1 MSYRKSWLALALMVG
16 FQSTAAWAQQ
26 LTPEQQKIQ
35 ELEQKVEELDR
46 RLQAAEART
55 EGAPAPKAVEAAA
68 PPVLAPAPVAQSAPA
83 SQTGSQRP
91 TNAGVAAGTIP
102 AAETNSVGLVTVG
115 PGGFGIQSGDGNFL
129 LKIGADVQTD
139 LRTFTGTGSSALL
152 DQILLRR
159 VRPTFSGTVYKYI
172 DYFVR
177 PDFGQGSVVIYD
189 VYAQLNYIPHFAI
202 RVGKFKPP
210 VGLERLQSDDDTSFI
225 ERGLPTLL
233 VPSRAIGFQIA
244 GDIVN
249 HRLGYQLGVFNPVPD
264 NSLSDTSPSNGRDY
278 VARVFAAPF
287 QPNENVLRGLGFGI
301 AAQGGSVDGVALP
314 AYKTVGQNTFFNFA
328 SGVTSAGH
336 RTTVAPQAF
345 YYLGPFGLLAEDT
358 VTEEEF
364 QKATTR
370 RDVAFRSWQVQA
382 SYILTGEK
390 KSFGSPVPR
399 HPFAPFDHGWG
410 AWEIAAR
417 TGDFRVDQG
426 LFAAGF
432 ASLSTSPSFAREW
445 VAGVNWYLNR
455 IFRISMDYGHTNF
468 LGGAVNADRAA
479 ERVIL
484 ARFQINFI

>member
-1 MSYRKSWLALALMVG
+1 MRCRHQWLALALMVG

-35 ELEQKVEELDR
+35 ELEQQGRGTKPAPAGCRGQDR
-46 RLQAAEART
+46 RRS
-55 EGAPAPKAVEAAA
+55 GAKGCGGSGS
-68 PPVLAPAPVAQSAPA
+68 PVLAPAPPA
-83 SQTGSQRP
+83 QTGSQRP

-102 AAETNSVGLVTVG
+102 ATEANSVGLVTVG
-115 PGGFGIQSGDGNFL
+115 PSGFGIQSGDGNFL

-139 LRTFTGTGSSALL
+139 LRTLTGTGSSALL

-177 PDFGQGSVVIYD
+177 PDFGQGSVIIYD

-210 VGLERLQSDDDTSFI
+210 VGLERLQSDDDTTFI

-233 VPSRAIGFQIA
+233 APSRAIGFQIA
-244 GDIVN
+244 GDIID
-249 HRLGYQLGVFNPVPD
+249 HRLGYQLGVFSPVPD
-264 NSLSDTSPSNGRDY
+264 NSLADTSPSNGRDY
-278 VARVFAAPF
+278 TARLFAAPF
-287 QPNENVLRGLGFGI
+287 QPNENFLSGLGFGV
-301 AAQGGSVDGVALP
+301 AAQGGSVDGIALP
-314 AYKTVGQNTFFNFA
+314 AYKTVGQNTFFAFA

-345 YYLGPFGLLAEDT
+345 YYVGPFGLLAEDT

-364 QKATTR
+364 QKATTMATTR
-370 RDVAFRSWQVQA
+370 RDVAFRAWQVEA
-382 SYILTGEK
+382 SYVLTGEK
-390 KSFGSPVPR
+390 KSFGSPNPK
-399 HPFAPFDHGWG
+399 HPFAPFNHGWG

-432 ASLSTSPSFAREW
+432 ATLSTSPGFAREW
-445 VAGVNWYLNR
+445 VGGVNWYLKR
-455 IFRISMDYGHTNF
+455 ILRISMDYGHTNF